1 MAITTQI
8 VVTEPLLGNWIKDSK
23 DCQFDLKIDDAN
35 TLRLIFPDQ
44 KIGDLIYALQRLQ
57 SLALEQRK
65 KIGLPPIATAHAKD
79 INKIEYG
86 IDHINEIATL
96 MIHYSDGTVRD
107 TPLEKEW
114 LNQVSQFLTAAL
126 QRFENQSQS
135 QKH

>member
-23 DCQFDLKIDDAN
+23 DCLFDLKIDDAN

-65 KIGLPPIATAHAKD
+65 KIGLPPIATAHVKD

-107 TPLEKEW
+107 TFLEKKW
-114 LNQVSQFLTAAL
+114 LNQVSQFLTDAL